1 MNRKKFFIE
10 HIFPDVES
18 ESQNS
23 ESENERKNLLV
34 DGLHIW
40 SHVENENSESENGKS
55 ESSLSKKTCWWMGYT
70 FDLMLNVKVKTGK
83 VR

>member
-34 DGLHIW
+34 DGLHIL
-40 SHVENENSESENGKS
+40 SNVENENSESEN
-55 ESSLSKKTCWWMGYT
+55 
-70 FDLMLNVKVKTGK
+70 VKVETIK
-83 VR
+83 VKIWK